1 MMFGFMTIHAQQYEV
16 ALSPVAVEGLGGLQ
30 SYAVGTYNGEWLL
43 VGGRLDGLHQRQPF
57 ASFSSDGK
65 NQDLI
70 VVNPKTQEVW
80 RAPLATLPTSIKEQ
94 LSSTNM
100 QFYQDNDK
108 LLCTGGYAYS
118 PTLGDH
124 ITFPYLTVID
134 IPQTIS
140 DIKSNTLKSSNF
152 FQMEDETFRVT
163 GGGLNKIDDV
173 YYLVGGQKFMGRYN
187 PMGPNFGP
195 GFEQE
200 YTNEVRKF
208 KLETSGGISVEILNS
223 IHDEMHLHRRDY
235 NLVPYLSN
243 GERELM
249 VFSGVFRNTVDLP
262 WLYPV
267 KITKNDY
274 TPIEDF
280 TQYFNHYHCGYL
292 PIYNPE
298 EKEMSTIFFGGI
310 AQFYVE
316 DDLLVQDNDVPFVNT
331 IAEVSRDQSGA
342 MKETRLAQTLPG
354 YLGAGSV
361 FILDSETQLTDDDI
375 VDGSKIGNE
384 YQDVGYLYGGIRS
397 SLPNIFWINT
407 GQESEASNTIYK
419 VSIRKVNDISSVSSI
434 EKSEHLQFYPN
445 PANKLVRMS
454 IHIERPAELSVAI
467 TDSMGKHIH
476 TQVIKKEETVQGK
489 NILVLD
495 NVNIGYG
502 AFYYTVKI
510 GSKVLTR
517 KVIWTE

>member
-1 MMFGFMTIHAQQYEV
+1 M
-16 ALSPVAVEGLGGLQ
+16 
-30 SYAVGTYNGEWLL
+30 
-43 VGGRLDGLHQRQPF
+43 
-57 ASFSSDGK
+57 
-65 NQDLI
+65 
-70 VVNPKTQEVW
+70 
-80 RAPLATLPTSIKEQ
+80 
-94 LSSTNM
+94 
-100 QFYQDNDK
+100 
-108 LLCTGGYAYS
+108 
-118 PTLGDH
+118 
-124 ITFPYLTVID
+124 
-134 IPQTIS
+134 
-140 DIKSNTLKSSNF
+140 
-152 FQMEDETFRVT
+152 
-163 GGGLNKIDDV
+163 
-173 YYLVGGQKFMGRYN
+173 
-187 PMGPNFGP
+187 
-195 GFEQE
+195 
-200 YTNEVRKF
+200 
-208 KLETSGGISVEILNS
+208 
-223 IHDEMHLHRRDY
+223 
-235 NLVPYLSN
+235 
-243 GERELM
+243 
-249 VFSGVFRNTVDLP
+249 
-262 WLYPV
+262 
-267 KITKNDY
+267 
-274 TPIEDF
+274 
-280 TQYFNHYHCGYL
+280 
-292 PIYNPE
+292 
-298 EKEMSTIFFGGI
+298 
-310 AQFYVE
+310 
-316 DDLLVQDNDVPFVNT
+316 PFVNT

-476 TQVIKKEETVQGK
+476 AQVIKKEETVQGK